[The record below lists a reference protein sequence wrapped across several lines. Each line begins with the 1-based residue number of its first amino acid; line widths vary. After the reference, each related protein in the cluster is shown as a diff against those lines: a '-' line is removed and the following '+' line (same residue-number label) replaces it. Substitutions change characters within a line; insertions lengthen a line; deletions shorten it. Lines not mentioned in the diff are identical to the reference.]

1 MPKVEYGTNEL
12 YTNSNVT
19 SSYTSH
25 STLLRYHWPNIKH
38 TCYINLNSKVRNK
51 SDLNKIVSNAHTY
64 AWIYIQYG
72 CKYSQTKADSLH
84 SNLIFMR
91 TFWQK
96 KTSSTS
102 FFFNKAVSFLLLT
115 SSHWAKAFLIV
126 LFMVCSLFISA
137 QFRLLEQEVVVKITH
152 SCVILHSIHC
162 QHKSLLICPKQLQY
176 RKETSRDKFWSH
188 KCTQGKKLHYQFR
201 CQVKYLKVYISVL
214 KSAFLV
220 DYAL

>member
-1 MPKVEYGTNEL
+1 MHIHMHGFTFNMDANTLKRKLTVYIP
-12 YTNSNVT
+12 T
-19 SSYTSH
+19 SYSWEH
-25 STLLRYHWPNIKH
+25 SDKKKHRPRHSSLIK
-38 TCYINLNSKVRNK
+38 L
-51 SDLNKIVSNAHTY
+51 
-64 AWIYIQYG
+64 
-72 CKYSQTKADSLH
+72 
-84 SNLIFMR
+84 
-91 TFWQK
+91 
-96 KTSSTS
+96 
-102 FFFNKAVSFLLLT
+102 SFLLLT

-152 SCVILHSIHC
+152 SCILHSIHC

-214 KSAFLV
+214 KSAFFIFGGLCLIITEWPHRKV
-220 DYAL
+220 NP